1 MSVKELQALTQKFAD
16 AFDQRDLQP
25 ILDMLS
31 EDVEVFDHVPYRFDG
46 KALFAKYLNEVIAS
60 LASASFGFRQPSCRM
75 YSDEV
80 GIVNAH
86 DMFTGV
92 TKDGKTLSIHGRTT
106 LWSSS
111 NKARQWRGRSAHFST
126 NTQGSLR
133 IEPGHTSA
141 WRSTMTIHTP
151 LADNSLDHE
160 DQSLVLRARSG
171 DRQALEGLVQRHQT
185 WIYNIAIR
193 MLHHPQD
200 AEDATQEILI
210 KVLTRLSSFEGP
222 EQLPHLAIPHRS
234 EPRAQYETRAGGG
247 AA

>member
-46 KALFAKYLNEVIAS
+46 KALFA
-60 LASASFGFRQPSCRM
+60 SASFGFRQPSCRM

-106 LWSSS
+106 LVFIKQSG
-111 NKARQWRGRSAHFST
+111 QWKIVSAHFS
-126 NTQGSLR
+126 
-133 IEPGHTSA
+133 
-141 WRSTMTIHTP
+141 
-151 LADNSLDHE
+151 
-160 DQSLVLRARSG
+160 
-171 DRQALEGLVQRHQT
+171 
-185 WIYNIAIR
+185 
-193 MLHHPQD
+193 
-200 AEDATQEILI
+200 
-210 KVLTRLSSFEGP
+210 
-222 EQLPHLAIPHRS
+222 AIPK
-234 EPRAQYETRAGGG
+234 AL
-247 AA
+247 